1 MSYITDR
8 DVQYWEMDT
17 IIQNTYMEFIGHRLT
32 WMQLKSNLEELLD
45 IANQRIEDEQRYGG
59 INV

>member
-17 IIQNTYMEFIGHRLT
+17 TIQNTYMEFIGHRLT
-32 WMQLKSNLEELLD
+32 WEQLKQNLEELLS
-45 IANQRIEDEQRYGG
+45 IANQRIEEENRYGAR
-59 INV
+59 NV